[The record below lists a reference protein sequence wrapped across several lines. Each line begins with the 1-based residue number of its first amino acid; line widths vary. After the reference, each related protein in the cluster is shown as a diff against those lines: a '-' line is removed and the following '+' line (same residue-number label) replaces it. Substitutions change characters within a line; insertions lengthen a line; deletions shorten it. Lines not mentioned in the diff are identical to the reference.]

1 MARHI
6 FLGLGSNL
14 GDRAAWL
21 AEAREHLESDKTITV
36 LQASSVYE
44 TAAHGLQKQPAF
56 LNQVLEVAT
65 KLVPVL
71 LLESL
76 LRIENQ
82 LGRVRAQRWGP
93 RNIDLDL
100 LAYRDIEI
108 TSERLCVPH
117 PEIPKRRF
125 VLAPWREIAPDFML
139 PKWQR
144 SVAELFAR
152 CEDDCEVR
160 LWQDTRSTSNF
171 SI

>member
-14 GDRAAWL
+14 GDRAAGL
-21 AEAREHLESDKTITV
+21 AAAREHLQADKTIFVVQT
-36 LQASSVYE
+36 SSVYE
-44 TAAHGLQKQPAF
+44 TAAYGLQDQPAF

-71 LLESL
+71 LLETL
-76 LRIENQ
+76 LRIENK

-125 VLAPWREIAPDFML
+125 VLEPWHEIAPDFML
-139 PKWQR
+139 PKWRR
-144 SVAELFAR
+144 SVADLLAQ
-152 CEDDCEVR
+152 CEDDSKVG
-160 LWQDTRSTSNF
+160 LWKATPNDLEF